1 MELKV
6 LKINTP
12 IEDFMNS
19 ETFEREINAPARKY
33 YKQVYSICAKTL
45 TIKQRELFDAWWDG
59 KPIPSD
65 ECYWK
70 NTAVPKGYEKFI
82 PEDIKIAHDAV
93 LSACSMGCG

>member
-6 LKINTP
+6 ITLNTS

-19 ETFEREINAPARKY
+19 ETFEREINAPAREC
-33 YKQVYSICAKTL
+33 YKQVYSLCTKTL
-45 TIKQRELFDAWWDG
+45 TAKQKKLFDVWWDG
-59 KPIPSD
+59 KSIPSD

-70 NTAVPKGYEKFI
+70 NTAVPEGYEEFT